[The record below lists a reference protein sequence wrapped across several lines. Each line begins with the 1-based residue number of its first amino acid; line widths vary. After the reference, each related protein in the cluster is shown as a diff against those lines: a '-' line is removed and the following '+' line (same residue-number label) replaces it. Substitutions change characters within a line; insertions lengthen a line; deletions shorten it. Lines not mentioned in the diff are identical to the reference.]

1 MSTAS
6 TSEASIDSSIH
17 VAERSPRVHRAWRIA
32 MALFGTVVPLAGVSA
47 QSALATGPGARAS
60 DSSSTTMVARAAPS
74 RASLAPRAEL
84 GMLWGVRLPAY
95 DRVDGLSLRWG
106 PRLGFGES
114 IFAEPIV
121 TYRSDLG
128 TIDPMLDG
136 SMRLGPRDTLRV
148 RVGRETATNDAW
160 MRSELL
166 NSLSA
171 LWNGNDER
179 NYYRR
184 DLAALTLAHAW
195 SEGSLVLSTF
205 VGASVERGWS
215 VGPDSGDRSAPF
227 SLMRRRNAS
236 KGMLR
241 PNPVIARG
249 TIASARA
256 GATMTWWLDD
266 VLTNASVA
274 AEVPWSAP
282 ADARF
287 VQLTLD
293 ASVAFPTFGAQR
305 LFTAVHAVVTGP
317 DRAPPQ
323 RFAYMGGTSTL
334 PTIEPTLALGGDQL
348 LFVQTSYDVPISRF
362 DWPYLG
368 SPMISLVNYVGA
380 AGVHRLPALTDNV
393 GLRASLS
400 YLSAQWLIDPS
411 SRRRAFSVALTVPR

>member
-1 MSTAS
+1 MSIAS
-6 TSEASIDSSIH
+6 ISEASIDSFIH
-17 VAERSPRVHRAWRIA
+17 VADRSPRARRAWGIA
-32 MALFGTVVPLAGVSA
+32 MALFGAMVPLAGARA
-47 QSALATGPGARAS
+47 QSARAS
-60 DSSSTTMVARAAPS
+60 DSSSAPAVERMASS

-95 DRVDGLSLRWG
+95 DRANGLSLRWG
-106 PRLGFGES
+106 PTLGLGES
-114 IFAEPIV
+114 ILAQPIV

-128 TIDPMLDG
+128 AVDPALDG
-136 SMRLGPRDTLRV
+136 SIRLGRRDTLRV

-160 MRSELL
+160 IRSELL

-195 SEGSLVLSTF
+195 SEGSLILSTF
-205 VGASVERGWS
+205 VGGSVERGWS

-227 SLMRRRNAS
+227 SLMRRRDAS

-241 PNPVIARG
+241 PNPGVARG

-256 GATMTWWLDD
+256 GAAMTWWLDD
-266 VLTNASVA
+266 VLTSASVA

-293 ASVAFPTFGAQR
+293 GSVAFPTFGAQR

-323 RFAYMGGTSTL
+323 RFAYLGGSATL

-348 LFVQTSYDVPISRF
+348 LFVQTSYDVPLTRF

-368 SPMISLVNYVGA
+368 SPTISLINYVGA

-400 YLSAQWLIDPS
+400 YLSAQWVIDPS
-411 SRRRAFSVALTVPR
+411 SRRRVFSVALIAPR